1 MTGLLE
7 CSNQA
12 EEGQEQPDGDKQCGD
27 LPPHP
32 GFQTEVFAVEEN
44 DGPYGV
50 AQDFSVRRRG
60 GESSLVELPPSVLQP
75 AMENTTSA
83 RLPEIPIDTDKTIPG
98 DLAVALDAENGS
110 NRPNSTDEALCDDRV
125 PDL

>member
-1 MTGLLE
+1 METNNAGTCRHIPASRPRSSRLKKATGRTVL
-7 CSNQA
+7 
-12 EEGQEQPDGDKQCGD
+12 
-27 LPPHP
+27 
-32 GFQTEVFAVEEN
+32 
-44 DGPYGV
+44 
-50 AQDFSVRRRG
+50 RRTSASAAGGG